1 MSTTD
6 GRGFLGEGDVLAD
19 IFNSTTGSYANAYE
33 ELGEAN
39 KFAVSSG
46 AEVIEAVSKGRM
58 RRGQLVAS
66 VAIAKPGEI
75 EIVLSEVNAATL
87 RMGLGATVSDLTQGA
102 GSLTDSPVVAQLDKW
117 VDIGKRNIVEAG
129 LTVKNDAGSTP
140 YVIGTHYVIDYR
152 LGKIKALS
160 SGPITAGQTLEL
172 TGTYNAV
179 SGSRLKAGTQAQI
192 RARLLFNG
200 RNLVDGSDA
209 EVEVWEAVLAPTN
222 PIDFMSDKLVDI
234 TLKGKMVT
242 PAGKDAPYEVR
253 LPKLA

>member
-1 MSTTD
+1 MNKLLIALT
-6 GRGFLGEGDVLAD
+6 FL
-19 IFNSTTGSYANAYE
+19 
-33 ELGEAN
+33 
-39 KFAVSSG
+39 
-46 AEVIEAVSKGRM
+46 
-58 RRGQLVAS
+58 
-66 VAIAKPGEI
+66 VAIA
-75 EIVLSEVNAATL
+75 SSSTSAT
-87 RMGLGATVSDLTQGA
+87 A
-102 GSLTDSPVVAQLDKW
+102 GSAQLLLDARTGEVLASENPDSLNHPASLTKMMTLYMTFDAIRRGELSW
-117 VDIGKRNIVEAG
+117 DSKVPFSKYAASRPPTKLRVKAG
-129 LTVKNDAGSTP
+129 DA
-140 YVIGTHYVIDYR
+140 V
-152 LGKIKALS
+152 
-160 SGPITAGQTLEL
+160 TAGQTLEL

-234 TLKGKMVT
+234 TLTGKMVT